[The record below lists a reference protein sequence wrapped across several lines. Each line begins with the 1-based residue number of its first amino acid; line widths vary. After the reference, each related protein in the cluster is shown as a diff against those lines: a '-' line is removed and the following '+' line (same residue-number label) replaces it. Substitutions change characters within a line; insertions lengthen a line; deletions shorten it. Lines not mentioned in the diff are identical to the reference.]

1 MKNNGVRTIAGILCF
16 LLCSGVCTGCG
27 SDTGNTAATS
37 ASAEVEREVFAMD
50 TYMTIKACGA
60 GAEAAVEAAEQ
71 EILRLDE
78 LLSVSGENSEIRRV
92 NDGETVTLS
101 EDTAALVEQALTL
114 AEETDGAFDVTIY
127 PLMKA
132 WGFPSGAY
140 QVVDAQQRSQLLT
153 LVGSKH
159 VHYDG
164 EAGTLRLDAG
174 TEIDLGGIAMGY
186 LGDRL
191 AEIMEEYGV
200 SSAMISLGSS
210 TIRLVGEKSDGSAW
224 NIALRDPKDSG
235 AYLGVLS
242 VRDCV
247 IDTSGG
253 YERYFEQDGK
263 TYWHILDP
271 ATGAPA
277 DSGLRSVT
285 IVGENGAEGDG
296 LSTALFVMG
305 KEKALAYWRNHADD
319 FDVVLVED
327 TGEITVTEGV
337 EVAFASQ
344 KAFAIARKEGKT

>member
-50 TYMTIKACGA
+50 TYMTIKAYGA

-92 NDGETVTLS
+92 NDGENVTLS

-114 AEETDGAFDVTIY
+114 AEETGGAFDVTIY

-132 WGFPSGAY
+132 WGFSSGAY
-140 QVVDAQQRSQLLT
+140 QVLDQQQRSQLLT
-153 LVGSKH
+153 LVGREH

-164 EAGTLRLDAG
+164 EAGTLRLDEGA
-174 TEIDLGGIAMGY
+174 EIDLGGIAKGY

-210 TIRLVGEKSDGSAW
+210 TIRLVGEKADGSAW
-224 NIALRDPKDSG
+224 NIALRDPEDSG

-253 YERYFEQDGK
+253 YERYFEQDGR

-285 IVGENGAEGDG
+285 IVGEDGAEGDG

-305 KEKALAYWRNHADD
+305 KEKALAYWRLHADD

-327 TGEITVTEGV
+327 TGEITVTEGL
-337 EVAFASQ
+337 EDSFASQ
-344 KAFAIARKEGKT
+344 EAFTIVRKEGKT

>member
-1 MKNNGVRTIAGILCF
+1 MNNNGVRTIAGILCL
-16 LLCSGVCTGCG
+16 LLCGGFCTGCG
-27 SDTGNTAATS
+27 SDTGNEAAMS

-50 TYMTIKACGA
+50 TYMTIKADGS

-71 EILRLDE
+71 EILRLDQ

-92 NDGETVTLS
+92 NDGENVTLS

-114 AEETDGAFDVTIY
+114 AEETGGAFDVTIY

-132 WGFPSGAY
+132 WGFSSGAY
-140 QVVDAQQRSQLLT
+140 QVLDQQQRSQLLT
-153 LVGSKH
+153 LVGRAH

-164 EAGTLRLDAG
+164 EAGTLRLDEGA
-174 TEIDLGGIAMGY
+174 EIDLGGIAKGY

-210 TIRLVGEKSDGSAW
+210 TIRLVGEKADGSAW
-224 NIALRDPKDSG
+224 NIALRDPEDSG

-253 YERYFEQDGK
+253 YERYFEQDGR

-285 IVGENGAEGDG
+285 IVGEDGAEGDG

-305 KEKALAYWRNHADD
+305 KEKALAYWRLHADD

-327 TGEITVTEGV
+327 TDEITVTEGL
-337 EVAFASQ
+337 EDSFASQ
-344 KAFAIARKEGKT
+344 EAFTIVRKEGKT